1 MEITVRVTGLDELSN
16 AILGLCGLII
26 SQNNKGVEM
35 EKRSIPTSPTKEDL
49 MKMVEEKLEE
59 PEQVSKYMPNV
70 EAKAET
76 PAPAPAPAPKE
87 EAKAEVPTSKP
98 AYNFEQIQ
106 LAAANLARDGKRD
119 ELAELIE
126 EFKIATL
133 LDLTEDKFDAFALRL
148 REIGGAI

>member
-1 MEITVRVTGLDELSN
+1 MEITIKVTGLDELSN

-35 EKRSIPTSPTKEDL
+35 EKRSVPTSPTKEDL
-49 MKMVEEKLEE
+49 MKMVEKKLEE
-59 PEQVSKYMPNV
+59 PEQAPKYVPNV
-70 EAKAET
+70 EAKAEV
-76 PAPAPAPAPKE
+76 PAPAPKE
-87 EAKAEVPTSKP
+87 EAQDEVPTSKP

-119 ELAELIE
+119 ELAGLIE

>member
-26 SQNNKGVEM
+26 SQNNKGIEM
-35 EKRSIPTSPTKEDL
+35 EKRTVPTSPTKEDL

-59 PEQVSKYMPNV
+59 PEQASKHALNV
-70 EAKAET
+70 EAKAE
-76 PAPAPAPAPKE
+76 APAQAQAQ
-87 EAKAEVPTSKP
+87 AEVPTSKP

-119 ELAELIE
+119 ELAGLIE
-126 EFKIATL
+126 EFKISTL

>member
-1 MEITVRVTGLDELSN
+1 MEITIKVTGLDELSN

-26 SQNNKGVEM
+26 SQNNKGIEM
-35 EKRSIPTSPTKEDL
+35 EKRSVPTSPTKEEL
-49 MKMVEEKLEE
+49 MKMVETKNE
-59 PEQVSKYMPNV
+59 
-70 EAKAET
+70 
-76 PAPAPAPAPKE
+76 APALKE
-87 EAKAEVPTSKP
+87 EAQAEVPTSKP

-119 ELAELIE
+119 ELAGLIE

>member
-16 AILGLCGLII
+16 AIIGLCGLII

-35 EKRSIPTSPTKEDL
+35 EKRSIPTSPTKEEL
-49 MKMVEEKLEE
+49 KKLADGK
-59 PEQVSKYMPNV
+59 VDITPNV
-70 EAKAET
+70 EAKTE
-76 PAPAPAPAPKE
+76 APAPTQKE
-87 EAKAEVPTSKP
+87 EEAQVEVPTSKP

-119 ELAELIE
+119 ELAGLIE

>member
-35 EKRSIPTSPTKEDL
+35 ENRTIPTSPTP
-49 MKMVEEKLEE
+49 EELKKLAEE
-59 PEQVSKYMPNV
+59 TLAKTAPNV
-70 EAKAET
+70 KAE
-76 PAPAPAPAPKE
+76 APAPAPKE

>member
-26 SQNNKGVEM
+26 SQNNKGVEP
-35 EKRSIPTSPTKEDL
+35 ENRTVPTSPTP
-49 MKMVEEKLEE
+49 EELKKLADG
-59 PEQVSKYMPNV
+59 KADITPNV
-70 EAKAET
+70 EAKVE
-76 PAPAPAPAPKE
+76 APAPAPKE
-87 EAKAEVPTSKP
+87 EAPAEVPTSKP

-119 ELAELIE
+119 ELAGLIA
-126 EFKIATL
+126 EFKISTL

>member
-1 MEITVRVTGLDELSN
+1 MEITIRVTGLDELSN

-35 EKRSIPTSPTKEDL
+35 ENRSVPTSPTKEEL
-49 MKMVEEKLEE
+49 MKMVEKKLEE
-59 PEQVSKYMPNV
+59 PEQVSKHAPNV
-70 EAKAET
+70 E
-76 PAPAPAPAPKE
+76 APAPAPKD
-87 EAKAEVPTSKP
+87 EAQAEVPTSKP

-119 ELAELIE
+119 ELAGLIA

>member
-26 SQNNKGVEM
+26 SQNNKDVET
-35 EKRSIPTSPTKEDL
+35 EKRSVPTSPTKEEL
-49 MKMVEEKLEE
+49 KKLANGK
-59 PEQVSKYMPNV
+59 VGITPNV
-70 EAKAET
+70 EAKTE
-76 PAPAPAPAPKE
+76 APAPKE
-87 EAKAEVPTSKP
+87 EAQAEVPTSKP

-119 ELAELIE
+119 ELAGLIE

-133 LDLTEDKFDAFALRL
+133 LDLTEDQFDAFALRL
-148 REIGGAI
+148 REIGGVI

>member
-35 EKRSIPTSPTKEDL
+35 EKRSIPTTPTKEEL
-49 MKMVEEKLEE
+49 KKL
-59 PEQVSKYMPNV
+59 VDGKVDTTPNV
-70 EAKAET
+70 EV
-76 PAPAPAPAPKE
+76 PAPAPKE
-87 EAKAEVPTSKP
+87 EAQDEVPTSKP

-119 ELAELIE
+119 ELAGLIE

>member
-1 MEITVRVTGLDELSN
+1 MEITIKVTGLDELSN

-26 SQNNKGVEM
+26 SQNNKGIEM
-35 EKRSIPTSPTKEDL
+35 EKRSVPTSPTKEEL
-49 MKMVEEKLEE
+49 MKMVETKNE
-59 PEQVSKYMPNV
+59 
-70 EAKAET
+70 
-76 PAPAPAPAPKE
+76 APAPKE
-87 EAKAEVPTSKP
+87 EAQAEVPTSKP

-119 ELAELIE
+119 ELAGLIE

>member
-26 SQNNKGVEM
+26 SQNNKDVEM
-35 EKRSIPTSPTKEDL
+35 EKRSVPTSPTKEDL
-49 MKMVEEKLEE
+49 KKLANGK
-59 PEQVSKYMPNV
+59 VDITPNV
-70 EAKAET
+70 EAQT
-76 PAPAPAPAPKE
+76 PAPAPAPKE
-87 EAKAEVPTSKP
+87 EAQAEVPTSKP

>member
-35 EKRSIPTSPTKEDL
+35 ENRSIPTSPTKEEF
-49 MKMVEEKLEE
+49 KKL
-59 PEQVSKYMPNV
+59 VDGKADTKPNV
-70 EAKAET
+70 EAKAK
-76 PAPAPAPAPKE
+76 APAPKE
-87 EAKAEVPTSKP
+87 EAQAEVPTSKP

-119 ELAELIE
+119 ELAGLIE
-126 EFKIATL
+126 EFKISTL

>member
-1 MEITVRVTGLDELSN
+1 MEITVRVTDLDELSN

-35 EKRSIPTSPTKEDL
+35 EKRSIPTTPTKEEL
-49 MKMVEEKLEE
+49 KKL
-59 PEQVSKYMPNV
+59 VDGKADTTPNL
-70 EAKAET
+70 KAE
-76 PAPAPAPAPKE
+76 APAPKE
-87 EAKAEVPTSKP
+87 EAQVEVPTSKP

-119 ELAELIE
+119 ELAGLIE

-148 REIGGAI
+148 REIGGVI

>member
-1 MEITVRVTGLDELSN
+1 MEITIKVTGLDELSN
-16 AILGLCGLII
+16 ALLGLCGLII
-26 SQNNKGVEM
+26 SQNNKDVEM
-35 EKRSIPTSPTKEDL
+35 ENRTVPTTPTP
-49 MKMVEEKLEE
+49 EELKKL
-59 PEQVSKYMPNV
+59 VDGKADTAPNL
-70 EAKAET
+70 KAE
-76 PAPAPAPAPKE
+76 APAPAPKE
-87 EAKAEVPTSKP
+87 EAQAEVPTSKP

-119 ELAELIE
+119 ELAGLIE

>member
-1 MEITVRVTGLDELSN
+1 
-16 AILGLCGLII
+16 
-26 SQNNKGVEM
+26 M
-35 EKRSIPTSPTKEDL
+35 EKRSVPTSPTKEEL
-49 MKMVEEKLEE
+49 MKMVETKNE
-59 PEQVSKYMPNV
+59 
-70 EAKAET
+70 
-76 PAPAPAPAPKE
+76 APAPKE
-87 EAKAEVPTSKP
+87 EAQAEVPTSKP

-119 ELAELIE
+119 ELAGLIE

>member
-26 SQNNKGVEM
+26 SQNNKGVEP
-35 EKRSIPTSPTKEDL
+35 EKRTIPTSPTP
-49 MKMVEEKLEE
+49 EELKKLADG
-59 PEQVSKYMPNV
+59 KIDTTPNV
-70 EAKAET
+70 EAKVE
-76 PAPAPAPAPKE
+76 APATAPAPKE
-87 EAKAEVPTSKP
+87 EAPAEVPTSKP

-119 ELAELIE
+119 ELAGLIE
-126 EFKIATL
+126 EFKIETL

>member
-26 SQNNKGVEM
+26 SQNNKDVEP
-35 EKRSIPTSPTKEDL
+35 ENRTVPTSPTP
-49 MKMVEEKLEE
+49 EELKKLADG
-59 PEQVSKYMPNV
+59 KADITPNV
-70 EAKAET
+70 EAKAEA

-87 EAKAEVPTSKP
+87 KAQAEVPTSKP

-119 ELAELIE
+119 ELAGLIE

>member
-1 MEITVRVTGLDELSN
+1 MEITIKVTGSDELSN

-26 SQNNKGVEM
+26 SQNNKDVEM
-35 EKRSIPTSPTKEDL
+35 EKRSVPTSPTKEDL
-49 MKMVEEKLEE
+49 MKMVETKTE
-59 PEQVSKYMPNV
+59 
-70 EAKAET
+70 
-76 PAPAPAPAPKE
+76 APAPKEEQTEVPTQAPAPKE
-87 EAKAEVPTSKP
+87 EAQAEVPTSKP

-119 ELAELIE
+119 ELAGLIE